1 MREDRTKDQNIDQ
14 NIESYPE
21 PVEGLS
27 AKWRSLQQEGR
38 ARGEDLT
45 GPERGSLPARHYVP
59 FGIGIG
65 VLVIAL
71 LIVFGGLAF
80 LVWNGAR

>member
-1 MREDRTKDQNIDQ
+1 MREDRTKDQ

-38 ARGEDLT
+38 ARGEDLAGLT

-71 LIVFGGLAF
+71 LIVVGGLAF